1 MLSKFIRTRNSR
13 LPSLIGSCSS
23 MSTAPSKKGP
33 EKSKKKSEGFD
44 SEKAEAESIERFIL
58 MAEKA
63 KG

>member
-1 MLSKFIRTRNSR
+1 
-13 LPSLIGSCSS
+13 